1 MEEKSY
7 FGDFY
12 PQGEIG
18 FLEEENRDLSLP
30 VFPFSSN
37 HSPASPWDIPHR
49 SLEKIHGEHQ
59 SPPCPLKVYSRRK
72 TPNTQPTHAESLELS
87 SESWNSNDEP
97 VQQVQPSN
105 ATMTD

>member
-49 SLEKIHGEHQ
+49 SLDMIHGEQHQ

-72 TPNTQPTHAESLELS
+72 ISNIQLTHTKSLKPS
-87 SESWNSNDEP
+87 SES
-97 VQQVQPSN
+97 
-105 ATMTD
+105 